1 MPETQEEKFSGQLL
15 SEARKKRRYRY
26 KRLSSELNIPE
37 TYLQALEEEN
47 YEVMPGGDPYIKG
60 YLRAY
65 ARKLGLDPNF
75 IIDRYQENLKRQK
88 RNSENQL
95 EESKSNTLPFKKYIL
110 FVTFFLIFF
119 LFIYFSSCSQS
130 KKLVIIPD
138 VSYQDKPSEAS
149 YEDKPSE
156 VVSVLMI
163 ESMLNETSN
172 IVEDSD
178 KKVPLKD
185 LIVAN
190 FKTEVDDAAIASEDL
205 LQFYF
210 LEDCWVSVE
219 SEFERLVY
227 KLAKAGTSLEVNSK
241 GPFKIIIGNA
251 NYATLRFNEV
261 VIDLLESSNRENNVS
276 CVVLPSGK
284 CSEFPRS
291 K

>member
-1 MPETQEEKFSGQLL
+1 MPEIQEEKFSGQLL
-15 SEARKKRRYRY
+15 SEARKKRRLRY

-37 TYLQALEEEN
+37 KYLQALEEEN

-65 ARKLGLDPNF
+65 ARKLGLDPDF
-75 IIDRYQENLKRQK
+75 IIDRYQKNLKRQK

-95 EESKSNTLPFKKYIL
+95 DESKSNTLPFKKYIL
-110 FVTFFLIFF
+110 FVAFFLVFF

-138 VSYQDKPSEAS
+138 AS

-163 ESMLNETSN
+163 ESMPNETSN
-172 IVEDSD
+172 ILEDSD

-185 LIVAN
+185 LIAEN
-190 FKTEVDDAAIASEDL
+190 FETEVDDAAIASEDL

-261 VIDLLESSNRENNVS
+261 VINLLESSNRENNVS

>member
-37 TYLQALEEEN
+37 TYLQALEEED

-95 EESKSNTLPFKKYIL
+95 EESKSNNLPFKKYIL

>member
-1 MPETQEEKFSGQLL
+1 MPEIQEEKFSGQLL
-15 SEARKKRRYRY
+15 SEARKKRRLRY

-37 TYLQALEEEN
+37 KYLQALEEEN

-65 ARKLGLDPNF
+65 ARKLGLDPDF
-75 IIDRYQENLKRQK
+75 IIDRYQKNLKRQK

-95 EESKSNTLPFKKYIL
+95 DESKSNTLPFKKYIL
-110 FVTFFLIFF
+110 FVAFFLVFF

-138 VSYQDKPSEAS
+138 AS

-163 ESMLNETSN
+163 ESMPNETSN
-172 IVEDSD
+172 ILEDSD

-185 LIVAN
+185 LIAEN
-190 FKTEVDDAAIASEDL
+190 FETEVDDAAIASEDL

>member
-37 TYLQALEEEN
+37 KYLQALEEEN

-65 ARKLGLDPNF
+65 ARKLGLDPDF
-75 IIDRYQENLKRQK
+75 IIDRYQKNLKRQK

-95 EESKSNTLPFKKYIL
+95 DESKSNTLPFKKYIL
-110 FVTFFLIFF
+110 FVAFFLVFF

-138 VSYQDKPSEAS
+138 AS

-163 ESMLNETSN
+163 ESMPNETSN
-172 IVEDSD
+172 ILEDSD

-185 LIVAN
+185 LIAEN
-190 FKTEVDDAAIASEDL
+190 FETEVDDAAIASEDL

-261 VIDLLESSNRENNVS
+261 VINLLESSNRENNVS

>member
-1 MPETQEEKFSGQLL
+1 MPEIQEEKFSGQLL

-37 TYLQALEEEN
+37 KYLQALEEEN

-65 ARKLGLDPNF
+65 ARKLGLDPDF
-75 IIDRYQENLKRQK
+75 IIDRYQKNLKRQK

-95 EESKSNTLPFKKYIL
+95 DESKSNTLPFKKYIL
-110 FVTFFLIFF
+110 FVAFFLVFF

-138 VSYQDKPSEAS
+138 AS

-163 ESMLNETSN
+163 ESMPNETSN
-172 IVEDSD
+172 ILEDSD

-185 LIVAN
+185 LIAEN
-190 FKTEVDDAAIASEDL
+190 FETEVDDAAIASEDL

-261 VIDLLESSNRENNVS
+261 VINLLESSNRENNVS

>member
-110 FVTFFLIFF
+110 FVAFFLVFF

-138 VSYQDKPSEAS
+138 AS

-163 ESMLNETSN
+163 ESMPNETSN
-172 IVEDSD
+172 ILEDSD

-185 LIVAN
+185 LIAEN
-190 FKTEVDDAAIASEDL
+190 FETEVDDAAIASEDL

-261 VIDLLESSNRENNVS
+261 VINLLESSNRENNVS